1 MQCILYIFT
10 LLPSSLLLT
19 TLSPFHFFLPL
30 LLLPLLS
37 PFFFLHQVQLEFPS
51 YFLIIEFA
59 LECGK
64 LTKSHILKIADR
76 ISPSSYQLSTALQ
89 KVGEFYVHLPLS
101 VWGYF
106 LTGTCAGL
114 VSAVNCECT
123 CVSVLLHLENSFLD
137 VTNKLSA
144 LQENHITLLTRR
156 SVHMTGNDFSL
167 HPLTRTSL
175 HPHQRSFSSQ

>member
-19 TLSPFHFFLPL
+19 TLSPFHFFLP